1 MDFDSLFLVLSQ
13 VQVAPGG
20 AGLVALM
27 PRGTGRMRVE
37 GRKNVAADH
46 SMCTEGAEAQGEEQ
60 RQEAEED
67 TDLQPEQGA
76 AERTGLRQEEGHDLV
91 CSYVCVNLV

>member
-1 MDFDSLFLVLSQ
+1 MDFDSLSLVLSQ
-13 VQVAPGG
+13 VQEAPGG
-20 AGLVALM
+20 AGQVAWM
-27 PRGTGRMRVE
+27 PKGTVEMRVE
-37 GRKNVAADH
+37 GRNNVAADH